1 MGYYENPPIIQPSRG
16 GEIIGAS
23 IAQAGQSIAQGL
35 IARGER
41 KRAEERE
48 QKLTLQKLQDRK
60 NETDLFYNE
69 KMSKW
74 SEKQSSINPEAN
86 KQIRDIVQQKI
97 IDAADARIALLNETN
112 AIKRQ
117 EYLTTIR
124 NADSVLDNTAKAAK
138 SLGGMVATWRLSA
151 KASTIG
157 KPNGYV
163 VNGKD
168 DNEILDNT
176 AFLESLGNM
185 ANGNPLYKSSN
196 VKVTLDD
203 EGDGIIVTA
212 SGEHADGRKFNV
224 PINTK
229 IYIDAE
235 ESLNDSLLIPVES
248 MDTFYTKSKET
259 IVDKKGNIYEGFLN
273 PNRETV
279 DLPSKGTDIYQIQN
293 GQRLQESAI
302 RKEIDNK
309 SNITASGILSADNP
323 STLKAL
329 LNYSLEQGPQYYD
342 TVFKTK
348 TPAEQKSILISILTE
363 KSFQGMVKSLER
375 TTNKD
380 GSTSYWNP
388 TADIKI
394 KEKPAKTGGSGGSG
408 GGTNKLDKNDNGIL
422 DSEEN
427 GDYREDYYDALIKG
441 PKRIPG
447 ESGAIYAYR
456 SRQDYARNLNRLA
469 GSQTKFITYEDLYK
483 RFIKEPIKEGATVSF
498 ADQIRDEKLTK
509 EQVKKSFNDRYSKAD
524 LYNEVSSGDYRAITN
539 YNINKAESRAKLA
552 LDFTAGEGVVKK
564 LQGKVGEAR
573 IADWIK
579 ANPKKPNETDLQYVA
594 RYNKSK

>member
-16 GEIIGAS
+16 GEIIGAA
-23 IAQAGQSIAQGL
+23 IARAGESIAQGL

-41 KRAEERE
+41 KREEERE
-48 QKLTLQKLQDRK
+48 RKLTIQKLQDRK
-60 NETDLFYNE
+60 NETDLYYNE

-74 SEKQSSINPEAN
+74 SEKQSSIDVEAN

-97 IDAADARIALLNETN
+97 IDAADARILLLNETN
-112 AIKRQ
+112 ATKRQ

-124 NADSVLDNTAKAAK
+124 NAESILDNTAKAAK
-138 SLGGMVATWRLSA
+138 SLGGAVATWRLSA

-157 KPNGYV
+157 KANGYV
-163 VNGKD
+163 INGKD

-176 AFLESLGNM
+176 AFIESLGNM
-185 ANGNPLYKSSN
+185 TRGNPLYKSSN
-196 VKVTLDD
+196 VKVTLND

-229 IYIDAE
+229 LYMDAE
-235 ESLNDSLLIPVES
+235 ENLDDGLLLPVES
-248 MDTFYTKSKET
+248 MDTFYTQSKET
-259 IVDKKGNIYEGFLN
+259 VIDKKGNIYDGFLERT
-273 PNRETV
+273 RETI
-279 DLPSKGTDIYQIQN
+279 DLPSKGGDIYQIQN
-293 GQRLQESAI
+293 GQRLQEKVI
-302 RKEIDNK
+302 RNEINK
-309 SNITASGILSADNP
+309 KSSVTATGILSADNP
-323 STLKAL
+323 SRLKAL

-342 TVFKTK
+342 QVFKTK
-348 TPAEQKSILISILTE
+348 TPEEQKSILTSILTE
-363 KSFQGMVKSLER
+363 KSFSGMVKSLER

-394 KEKPAKTGGSGGSG
+394 KEKPTKTGGGSSV
-408 GGTNKLDKNDNGIL
+408 NKLDKNDNGIL

-441 PKRIPG
+441 PKKVKG
-447 ESGAIYAYR
+447 ESEAIYAYR
-456 SRQDYARNLNRLA
+456 SRQDYAKNLNRLA

-483 RFIKEPIKEGATVSF
+483 RFINEPIKEGATVSF
-498 ADQIRDEKLTK
+498 ADQIRDKKLTK